1 MFPTF
6 LFRESRQMEWEF
18 HILKILF
25 RNAFRNKLRSGLTI
39 LGITIAIL
47 AFGLLRTVIS
57 AWYSGVEASSATRL
71 VTRNSV
77 SLIFPL
83 PLSYRDRIRQIS
95 NVKTI
100 SYGTWFGGVYVE
112 EKNFFPNFAVDPKTF
127 FGLYPE
133 FILSPNEK
141 ETFFNDR
148 KGCVVGR
155 KLAARFGWKMGD
167 IITLKGAI
175 FFGNW
180 DFVIRGIYRGRD
192 KDTDETQFMFH
203 WDYLNEKL
211 KKTPHPWAD
220 QVGYYMVGVTR
231 PDAATEVAIA
241 IDQMFKNSLAETLTE
256 TEKAFQQGFI
266 AMSGAIV
273 MAIQIVSFVVIII
286 IMAVGANT
294 MAMTTRERIG
304 EYAILKTLGF
314 GGGHIAGLILGESL
328 VITLFGC
335 VLGIVLTF
343 PAAKVFSSELGAY
356 FPNFNVERTTLLFDL
371 LAALAVAFTAA
382 IIPIHRAIRI
392 KIADGLRRIG

>member
-1 MFPTF
+1 M
-6 LFRESRQMEWEF
+6 L
-18 HILKILF
+18 ILKILF

-127 FGLYPE
+127 FELYPE
-133 FILSPNEK
+133 FNLSPNEK
-141 ETFFNDR
+141 EAFFSDR

-155 KLAARFGWKMGD
+155 KLAVRFGWKMGD

-211 KKTPHPWAD
+211 KKTPHPWAG

-273 MAIQIVSFVVIII
+273 MAVQIVSFVVIVI

-356 FPNFNVERTTLLFDL
+356 FPNFNVERITLLFDL

-382 IIPIHRAIRI
+382 IIPTQRAIRVR
-392 KIADGLRRIG
+392 IADGLRRIG

>member
-1 MFPTF
+1 M
-6 LFRESRQMEWEF
+6 L
-18 HILKILF
+18 ILKILF
-25 RNAFRNKLRSGLTI
+25 RNAFRNKLRTGLTI

-77 SLIFPL
+77 SLTFPL
-83 PLSYRDRIRQIS
+83 PLSYRDRIRQVN
-95 NVKTI
+95 NVKTV
-100 SYGTWFGGVYVE
+100 SYGTWFGGIYIE
-112 EKNFFPNFAVDPKTF
+112 EKNFFPNFAVEPRSF
-127 FGLYPE
+127 FELYPE
-133 FILSPNEK
+133 FVLSPNEK
-141 ETFFNDR
+141 ESFFNDR

-167 IITLKGAI
+167 IVILKGTI

-203 WDYLNEKL
+203 WDYLNEQL
-211 KKTPHPWAD
+211 KKRPHPWAD
-220 QVGYYMVGVTR
+220 QVGYYMIGVTR
-231 PDAATEVAIA
+231 SDAATEVTVA

-273 MAIQIVSFVVIII
+273 MAVQIVSFVVIVI

-314 GGGHIAGLILGESL
+314 GGRHIAGVILGESL
-328 VITLFGC
+328 VITMLGC

-343 PAAKVFSSELGAY
+343 PAAKVFSNALGNY
-356 FPNFNVERTTLLFDL
+356 FPNFNVTRETLLFDL
-371 LAALAVAFTAA
+371 LAAFAVALVAA
-382 IIPIHRAIRI
+382 VIPTQRAIRI
-392 KIADGLRRIG
+392 RIADGLRRIG

>member
-1 MFPTF
+1 M
-6 LFRESRQMEWEF
+6 L
-18 HILKILF
+18 ILKILF
-25 RNAFRNKLRSGLTI
+25 RNAFRNKLRTGLTI

-57 AWYSGVEASSATRL
+57 TWYSGVEASSATRL

-83 PLSYRDRIRQIS
+83 PLSYRDRIRQVS
-95 NVKTI
+95 NVKTV
-100 SYGTWFGGVYVE
+100 SYGTWFGGVYIE
-112 EKNFFPNFAVDPKTF
+112 EKNFFPNFAVEPRSF
-127 FGLYPE
+127 FELYPE

-141 ETFFNDR
+141 EIFFNDR

-203 WDYLNEKL
+203 WDYLNEAL
-211 KKTPHPWAD
+211 KKRPHPWAD
-220 QVGYYMVGVTR
+220 QVGYYMIGVTR
-231 PDAATEVAIA
+231 SDAAAEVAVA

-273 MAIQIVSFVVIII
+273 MAVQIVSFVVIVI

-328 VITLFGC
+328 VVTMLGC
-335 VLGIVLTF
+335 LLGIVLTF
-343 PAAKVFSSELGAY
+343 PAAKVFSNELGAY
-356 FPNFNVERTTLLFDL
+356 FPNFNVARVTLLFDL
-371 LAALAVAFTAA
+371 LAAFAVALTAA

-392 KIADGLRRIG
+392 RIADGLRRIG